1 MELRHLKLVREVAD
15 KGSLTKAMENLYLS
29 QSALSHQLKE
39 IETHLG
45 AQLFHRVNKKLILTG
60 AGQIVLDSAKKI
72 LSEIDKTENSV
83 KKYVNG
89 DKGLV
94 RLATQ
99 CYTCYHWLPT
109 LMIDF
114 NKEFPKVDIEI
125 FPGVTEN
132 PDKLILEGELDLAIT
147 SDHNDH
153 PALTYTE
160 LFRDEMMVVVP
171 AHHPW
176 TKKPYVEAED
186 FREQN
191 VFIHSYP
198 IESVTLF
205 NQVLMPEGVKPKKV
219 MPIQVTD
226 AVLQMIKAGLG
237 VQVMAR
243 WMVDP
248 YLADNN
254 LDLVPVTKKGL
265 YRTWYAAH
273 LNQPEAPAYINNFIE
288 HLKCN
293 VGGVCEFEEDI

>member
-72 LSEIDKTENSV
+72 LREIDKTESSV

-132 PDKLILEGELDLAIT
+132 PDKLILDGELDLAIT

-153 PALTYTE
+153 PSLTYTE

-171 AHHPW
+171 KDHPW
-176 TKKPYVEAED
+176 TKRPYVEAED

-205 NQVLMPEGVKPKKV
+205 NQVLMPESVKPKKV

-237 VQVMAR
+237 VQVMAS
-243 WMVDP
+243 WMVRP

-254 LDLVPVTKKGL
+254 LELVPVTKKGL

-273 LNQPEAPAYINNFIE
+273 LNDADEAPAYIHNFIE

-293 VGGVCEFEEDI
+293 VGGVCECDD